1 MQKNIRWAYYL
12 VVLLLV
18 LISAFGLFGKNIN
31 MGANVGLNLAF
42 GLLAV
47 GTLVAIAGF
56 AIQLKNNPQNSR
68 KSLMGIGIIVILCG
82 ICYAFASSEVTE
94 LYINNGLESAS
105 ASKRVGGG
113 LLLTYILGSIAI
125 VVSILSGLIK
135 SIR

>member
-1 MQKNIRWAYYL
+1 
-12 VVLLLV
+12 
-18 LISAFGLFGKNIN
+18 
-31 MGANVGLNLAF
+31 
-42 GLLAV
+42 
-47 GTLVAIAGF
+47 
-56 AIQLKNNPQNSR
+56 
-68 KSLMGIGIIVILCG
+68 MGIGIVVILCG